1 MDYHALNRYFEPP
14 AAPQE
19 RWAWPGSMLL
29 AGLLAAAVIWAAK
42 APSPPV
48 QVAFSAEIW
57 SPTAQQAAPAPPPPP
72 PPPAPAAA
80 SELKPT
86 AAMEPAEDVDR
97 EDVERENVEFEDATA
112 EELVNRTPWRTFTS
126 DPPRLA
132 VQP

>member
-1 MDYHALNRYFEPP
+1 VRPDVFGFYGTKWR
-14 AAPQE
+14 Q
-19 RWAWPGSMLL
+19 WPR
-29 AGLLAAAVIWAAK
+29 AAVVQASNNEAAT
-42 APSPPV
+42 PVRPPR
-48 QVAFSAEIW
+48 AEVPGVGEE
-57 SPTAQQAAPAPPPPP
+57 SLEPDPVDERL
-72 PPPAPAAA
+72 PAPAAA
-80 SELKPT
+80 SESKPT